1 MKIKRDVLLLTLSIL
16 IPCMAYLPTYT
27 FLVQIT
33 QNQAK
38 RQSMAVPSDH
48 LLSKFIPILRLQ
60 NRIVYSEQKK
70 LQINI

>member
-1 MKIKRDVLLLTLSIL
+1 MNIKRDVLLLTLSIP
-16 IPCMAYLPTYT
+16 IPCMAYLPTFT
-27 FLVQIT
+27 LLVQLT
-33 QNQAK
+33 QMQAK
-38 RQSMAVPSDH
+38 IQSMAVPSDH